1 MQSRNFLA
9 YLKTAQTIKDL
20 KSKTARLAFAE
31 KYKFLTD
38 MLFFMM
44 INNLILMAP
53 IAEISISVI

>member
-1 MQSRNFLA
+1 MQGQNFPA
-9 YLKTAQTIKDL
+9 YPKIAQTIKDL
-20 KSKTARLAFAE
+20 KSKIAGLAFAK